1 MDEVRVIEI
10 RPTRKPGPLRAFA
23 DLKFGNLLVRDFR
36 VMQDN
41 GGRPYVKA
49 PFSTYKNKNS
59 ELCFRQIVDLP
70 DEVRGQVD
78 TAILSAFYRE
88 KEKHYDYQPK

>member
-10 RPTRKPGPLRAFA
+10 RPTRKSGPLRAFV
-23 DLKFGNLLVRDFR
+23 DVKVGDLLVRDFR
-36 VMQDN
+36 VMQDYA
-41 GGRPYVKA
+41 GRPYVRA
-49 PFSTYKNKNS
+49 PFNTYKNATG

-70 DEVRGQVD
+70 DEVRGRVD

-88 KEKHYDYQPK
+88 KEQHYGHQPK